1 MPASELNDA
10 TLMRSCRHHATM
22 SGQTSFCN
30 FYAEGGCETIDFD
43 MLFGRAGAYAADY
56 RSHGLAPGDTIF
68 IVLRHRPDM
77 LYAFVGAVLAGCIPA
92 FLAPLSEKQDPVLY
106 WAMLAELF
114 ATVGA
119 RAAIVEAE
127 DLEAMNATA
136 APHAMRV
143 GSLVTGRVR
152 VEDIVWPSPQPD
164 DIAFLQFSS
173 GTTGLRKGVMLTHRI
188 VMEQIET
195 YAAQLRLGPS
205 DGIASWLPLYHDMGL
220 IACLITPLV
229 TATPVTMID
238 AFDWLYEP
246 ALLFEVA
253 ARHGATLIWL
263 PNFAFAHLT
272 RSVVPAETLDLSG
285 IRAFIN
291 CSEPCKIETML
302 AFATHFASVGARRDQ
317 LQTCYAMAEAVFAVA
332 QSELGRPPVT
342 LDVER
347 AAFAQGRILATASGA
362 TERVRLTS
370 TGRPLPG
377 FALEV
382 IDRERQ
388 PVAAGR
394 IGEIAISGPSV
405 FSGYYKVA
413 SDALSADG
421 RFATGDLG
429 FLHEGELYITGRIKD
444 LIIAYGKNFYS
455 HDIEAV
461 ASGIEG
467 VKPGRAVAFGLF
479 NEATGSEDVILV
491 AETEE
496 TDASA
501 RKQMTRRIRGG
512 VLDALNLSVA
522 KIVLVEP
529 KWLVKTSSGKLSR
542 SANREKFLAMSD
554 S

>member
-1 MPASELNDA
+1 MPAFESNGS
-10 TLMRSCRHHATM
+10 TLIKSFHRHATR
-22 SGQTSFCN
+22 SGQTLFCN
-30 FYAEGGCETIDFD
+30 FYTEGDCETIDID
-43 MLFGRAGAYAADY
+43 MLFGRAGAYAAEY

-68 IVLRHRPDM
+68 IVLRHRPDL
-77 LYAFVGAVLAGCIPA
+77 LYAFVGAILAGCVPA
-92 FLAPLSEKQDPVLY
+92 FLAPMSEKQDPALY

-119 RAAIVEAE
+119 GAAIVEAE
-127 DLEAMNATA
+127 DLEAMSATA

-143 GSLVTGRVR
+143 GSLVPGRGR
-152 VEDIVWPSPQPD
+152 VEDIVWPYPQPD

-195 YAAQLRLGPS
+195 YAAQLRLGAS

-220 IACLITPLV
+220 IACFITPLV
-229 TATPVTMID
+229 TGTPVTMID

-246 ALLFEVA
+246 ALLFDVA

-263 PNFAFAHLT
+263 PNFALAHMT
-272 RSVVPAETLDLSG
+272 RSVEPADTLDLSG

-291 CSEPCKIETML
+291 CSEPCKIDTML
-302 AFATHFASVGARRDQ
+302 AFATRFASVGAREDQ

-332 QSELGRPPVT
+332 QSEIGRPPVT

-347 AAFAQGRILATASGA
+347 AAFAEGRILPAANGA
-362 TERVRLTS
+362 TDSVRLTS

-382 IDRERQ
+382 IDRDRR
-388 PVAAGR
+388 PVAADR

-405 FSGYYKVA
+405 FNGYYKVA
-413 SDALSADG
+413 SDALSTEG
-421 RFATGDLG
+421 WFATGDLG

-455 HDIEAV
+455 HDII
-461 ASGIEG
+461 S
-467 VKPGRAVAFGLF
+467 
-479 NEATGSEDVILV
+479 SMSMVILI
-491 AETEE
+491 
-496 TDASA
+496 D
-501 RKQMTRRIRGG
+501 
-512 VLDALNLSVA
+512 LDAGSC
-522 KIVLVEP
+522 
-529 KWLVKTSSGKLSR
+529 
-542 SANREKFLAMSD
+542 
-554 S
+554 